1 MILQIVYEPFCW
13 MNTWPNFWDRTTS
26 FGSLALAMV
35 IFCGI
40 LLGIIALSMCTIIFI
55 IFRNEKEI
63 NHMKDGNSSLD
74 SKDNNLLKLKQ
85 TRTVMKQALMYIAA
99 FMITWVPLTITVSD
113 GIRFNDQ
120 TYAMETFHRIT
131 IPSHGIWNML
141 IFVYHK
147 VVLLQ
152 DSDASLSVCS
162 AIRTL
167 LFSKA
172 VVSEQMTFDISGI
185 EIKNESDHIID
196 EEEISPSTG
205 ETTDEQEK
213 QNKPTQWS
221 LYDGLS
227 FQSPSVGS
235 SNNQGRE
242 YYNIELPTDLS
253 EDSDSKWDDNP
264 SHRLSVVK
272 EDSDEAGS
280 EESK

>member
-1 MILQIVYEPFCW
+1 
-13 MNTWPNFWDRTTS
+13 MN
-26 FGSLALAMV
+26 
-35 IFCGI
+35 
-40 LLGIIALSMCTIIFI
+40 
-55 IFRNEKEI
+55 
-63 NHMKDGNSSLD
+63 KDNASLD

-85 TRTVMKQALMYIAA
+85 TRTVMKQALMYIVA

-113 GIRFNDQ
+113 GIHFNDQ
-120 TYAMETFHRIT
+120 TYAMEMFHRIT

-147 VVLLQ
+147 VLLLR
-152 DSDASLSVCS
+152 DSDASLSNFS

-167 LFSKA
+167 LFSRA
-172 VVSEQMTFDISGI
+172 VISEQMTFDISGM
-185 EIKNESDHIID
+185 EIKNESDHRID
-196 EEEISPSTG
+196 EGEISPSTG

-213 QNKPTQWS
+213 QEKPTQLS

-235 SNNQGRE
+235 SSNQGRE
-242 YYNIELPTDLS
+242 YYNIQLPTDLS

-264 SHRLSVVK
+264 RPRLSVLQ